1 MSVKMNL
8 HFEYFGWSVCVCLRT
23 LICMCR
29 YSYANMLYDTHR
41 YTRSNAEGS
50 LGSNNQQH
58 TRHRKRRQAATNQ
71 LCPTRTE
78 FIMPKAAMNNRGNWM
93 FVVNLN
99 EIDDRYTQL
108 VGTETCA

>member
-1 MSVKMNL
+1 MVCTC
-8 HFEYFGWSVCVCLRT
+8 VCVCVT
-23 LICMCR
+23 VSDVNICCVT
-29 YSYANMLYDTHR
+29 NR
-41 YTRSNAEGS
+41 YTRSNVEGS

-58 TRHRKRRQAATNQ
+58 SRHRKRRQAASNQ

-99 EIDDRYTQL
+99 EVDDRYTQL

>member
-1 MSVKMNL
+1 MRGIYSL
-8 HFEYFGWSVCVCLRT
+8 GTLYGLYLCVCVCVRLRVT
-23 LICMCR
+23 VSDVNICCVT
-29 YSYANMLYDTHR
+29 NR

-58 TRHRKRRQAATNQ
+58 SRHRKRRQAINNQ

-99 EIDDRYTQL
+99 EVDDRYTQL